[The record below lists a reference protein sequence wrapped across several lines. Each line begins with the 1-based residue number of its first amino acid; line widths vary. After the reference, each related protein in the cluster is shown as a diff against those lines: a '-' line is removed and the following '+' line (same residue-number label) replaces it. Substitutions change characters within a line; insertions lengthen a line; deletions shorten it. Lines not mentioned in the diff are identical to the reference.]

1 MKNRNTQ
8 QQLINW
14 LTSNPCKT
22 ELEIVHECFN
32 DKYRDK
38 KHADLIRRA
47 LHTGKIDRVRVK
59 FKDTDTRKLFRYFVP
74 VYFNA
79 YGSTWMTITNKRT

>member
-14 LTSNPCKT
+14 LTNNPCKT
-22 ELEIVHECFN
+22 ELEIVNHCFN
-32 DKYRDK
+32 DKHRDK

-47 LHTGKIDRVRVK
+47 LYTGKIDRVRVK
-59 FKDTDTRKLFRYFVP
+59 FKGVDSRKLFRYFV
-74 VYFNA
+74 
-79 YGSTWMTITNKRT
+79 TNTFMLTK